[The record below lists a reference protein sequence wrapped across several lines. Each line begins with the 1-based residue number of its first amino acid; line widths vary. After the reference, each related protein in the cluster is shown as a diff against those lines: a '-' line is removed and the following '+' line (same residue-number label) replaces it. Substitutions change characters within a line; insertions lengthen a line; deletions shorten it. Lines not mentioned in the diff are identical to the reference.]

1 MLAPAANLLKK
12 AQRRLWM
19 KYALTRTRGV
29 DARAGYELAYRIRDP
44 WDMDST
50 LERTRFEATNRLI
63 ERHLGP
69 VDTLLEVGCGEGHQ
83 SQYLAQACNRLHG
96 IDVSPQ
102 AVAGARDRL
111 PEARF
116 EVADI
121 QTQPWGTGR
130 HAFDLV
136 TACEMLYCLPDP
148 TPVLGQMQHLGR
160 RGLVTFFS
168 PACRRLQSC
177 LVDIPGLQR
186 DWICCGGTVWLVA
199 WWRHD

>member
-19 KYALTRTRGV
+19 KYALKNTHGP
-29 DARAGYELAYRIRDP
+29 DARAGYDLAYRIRDP
-44 WDMDST
+44 WDMESG
-50 LERTRFEATNRLI
+50 LEQARFEATNRII

-69 VDTLLEVGCGEGHQ
+69 VDTLLEIGCGEGHQ
-83 SQYLAQACNRLHG
+83 SRYLAQVSQRLHG
-96 IDVSPQ
+96 VDISPQ
-102 AVAGARDRL
+102 AIRRARERL
-111 PEARF
+111 PQSMF

-121 QTQPWGTGR
+121 HTQPWGGQR
-130 HAFDLV
+130 HGFDLV

-148 TPVLGQMQHLGR
+148 APVLRQMQHLGR

-168 PACRRLQSC
+168 PACRRVQSR
-177 LVDIPGLQR
+177 LDDIPGIQH
-186 DWICCGGTVWLVA
+186 DWISCASTVWLVA